1 MPRSV
6 AALRSSLSGAS
17 SVPFPTALPLK
28 VLFWGA
34 CLGSVVVLC
43 AAAPERSAGS
53 QKTAMNVE
61 SDVAPLSTIN
71 TYEAAPAP
79 KPHIQDAMFEAAP
92 TPDEDASAPDKVA
105 APEPG
110 IGPKLLSTKGLFQG
124 DGYSYAS
131 SQSQT
136 LDARKQPAAGL
147 GLNLPLK

>member
-6 AALRSSLSGAS
+6 VALSSSPLGLSFVAPPSVALR
-17 SVPFPTALPLK
+17 ALF
-28 VLFWGA
+28 VGA

-43 AAAPERSAGS
+43 AAAPEHVAGS

-61 SDVAPLSTIN
+61 SDVAPIATIN
-71 TYEAAPAP
+71 SYEAAPAP

-92 TPDEDASAPDKVA
+92 TPDVDASAPDSAA

-147 GLNLPLK
+147 GLSVPLK